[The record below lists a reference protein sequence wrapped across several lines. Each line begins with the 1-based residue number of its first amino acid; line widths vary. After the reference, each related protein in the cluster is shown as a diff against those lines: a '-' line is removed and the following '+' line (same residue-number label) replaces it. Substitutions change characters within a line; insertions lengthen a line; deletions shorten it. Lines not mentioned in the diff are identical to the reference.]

1 MTSTQPLV
9 SVIVPVYNGAKF
21 VAEAVASLRQQ
32 NYSPLEIIVVDD
44 GSTDNT
50 AQIVATLGEDIRYV
64 YQPNQGPSAAKN
76 KGLSL
81 AQGEIIGFLDY
92 DDLWPPD
99 KLQLQLPRLIHDPD
113 LDIISGRIQYIQL
126 PGAEDMRFQFEGPD
140 NTITHICFGAAL
152 FKKRAF
158 STVGNFDESLRYN
171 EDHDWFL
178 RAREH
183 NLKIRILQ
191 QITLRVRRHGQNMT
205 HNQDT
210 ISISLL
216 KVLKKSL
223 DRRRDEGNGDARSLG
238 AWSEYDEAG
247 IRAKRQ

>member
-1 MTSTQPLV
+1 MTSTHPRV
-9 SVIVPVYNGAKF
+9 SVIMPVYNGAKF
-21 VAEAVASLRQQ
+21 VAEAIASLRQQ
-32 NYSPLEIIVVDD
+32 DYPALEIIVVDD
-44 GSTDNT
+44 GSTDDT
-50 AQIVATLGEDIRYV
+50 AQVVATQGNDIRYV
-64 YQPNQGPSAAKN
+64 YQLNQGPSAAKN

-81 AQGEIIGFLDY
+81 AQGEIIGFLDC

-99 KLQLQLPRLIHDPD
+99 KLQLQLPRLTHDSN
-113 LDIISGRIQYIQL
+113 LDIVSGRIQYIQL
-126 PGAEDMRFQFEGPD
+126 PGAKDMNFQFEGPD

-152 FKKRAF
+152 FRQSAF
-158 STVGNFDESLRYN
+158 ATVGGFDESLRYN

-183 NLKIRILQ
+183 NLKISILE

-223 DRRRDEGNGDARSLG
+223 DRRRDEGNGAVRSLG

-247 IRAKRQ
+247 TSAKR